1 MNAQAIANQRPLS
14 RDFSPDTGPSPGPQ
28 VDKKREI
35 ITAGSPALNLES
47 GEFLWNRRVSQL
59 HVIRQA
65 VLVRRG
71 RFPLDQRR
79 NVGAAFRRDVKPVF
93 GDEIAQHH
101 LLLVSYIHEGLNGDA
116 PAIGFVL
123 DALADRAHL

>member
-1 MNAQAIANQRPLS
+1 MNAQAIANQRPPS
-14 RDFSPDTGPSPGPQ
+14 IDFSPDTGPSPGPQ

-71 RFPLDQRR
+71 PFPLSQRR
-79 NVGAAFRRDVKPVF
+79 NVVQAVRRDVKPVF
-93 GDEIAQHH
+93 GDEIARHH
-101 LLLVSYIHEGLNGDA
+101 LFLSND
-116 PAIGFVL
+116 IGGG
-123 DALADRAHL
+123 R